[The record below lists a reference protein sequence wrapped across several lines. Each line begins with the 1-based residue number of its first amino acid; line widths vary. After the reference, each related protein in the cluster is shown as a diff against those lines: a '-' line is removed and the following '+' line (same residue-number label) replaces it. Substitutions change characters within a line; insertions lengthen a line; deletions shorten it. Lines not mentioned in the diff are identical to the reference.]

1 MADARE
7 ANRRRLRRLTEMD
20 RHGAVGA
27 ASAGLKSQHTVHH
40 GPDSIAL
47 RTRHFVEAS
56 TEGESALSRLVL
68 PRGVALRFYL
78 LAIFDAHSRLAPG
91 SSWANRRPLSGQ
103 RGCWSDFIAIDGAYD
118 GRSGAYMPETKQI
131 RDGSDLRVRQIKSAL
146 TTLEGLGP
154 SEALVTVPRD
164 RNGRRLF
171 QEFSLM
177 KETGRGVHQTP
188 DTYSV
193 PTLGQPAE
201 ATFMVPSDFF
211 LNGWIQVLNPSEIA
225 TWLIL
230 QYLSQWAANTHAY
243 RGVYLYGRARANKFG
258 IKRDAWEDGCQRL
271 CSFGLIHPPHSSILV
286 PNSRKRYEP
295 YRWQV
300 DNQALRHDAME
311 VCLRELTIRQRDLE
325 RQAVQRSQPNIGPS
339 DEETH

>member
-7 ANRRRLRRLTEMD
+7 SNMRRLRRLREMD
-20 RHGAVGA
+20 RCGAVTA
-27 ASAGLKSQHTVHH
+27 ASAGLKFQHTMHH

-47 RTRHFVEAS
+47 RTRPFVEGS
-56 TEGESALSRLVL
+56 VEGRSLLSRLVL

-78 LAIFDAHSRLAPG
+78 LAIFDAHCRLVPG
-91 SSWANRRPLSGQ
+91 SSWTNRRPLSGQ
-103 RGCWSDFIAIDGAYD
+103 RGCWSDFVAIDGAYD
-118 GRSGAYMPETKQI
+118 GQSRSYMPETKQI
-131 RDGSDLRVRQIKSAL
+131 RDGSDLRLRQIKSAL

-164 RNGRRLF
+164 RSGRRLF
-171 QEFSLM
+171 QEFALM
-177 KETGRGVHQTP
+177 KESGRGVHQTP
-188 DTYSV
+188 DVYSV
-193 PTLGQPAE
+193 PTTGQPAE
-201 ATFMVPSDFF
+201 ATFAVPSEFF

-243 RGVYLYGRARANKFG
+243 RGVYLYGRARVNKFG

-271 CSFGLIHPPHSSILV
+271 HSFGLIHLPHAGFLV
-286 PNSRKRYEP
+286 PNRRKRYEP
-295 YRWQV
+295 NRWQV

-325 RQAVQRSQPNIGPS
+325 KQAVHRRQLQMI
-339 DEETH
+339 EESP